1 MEYGNPQRRDL
12 LRAMSLLIPGAP
24 VYISFPHFYKA
35 DPKLLDAVEGLK
47 PVEKLHESYIKIQ
60 PVRKM

>member
-1 MEYGNPQRRDL
+1 VPF
-12 LRAMSLLIPGAP
+12 IPGAP

-47 PVEKLHESYIKIQ
+47 PVGKLHESYMKIQ
-60 PVRKM
+60 PVRKTIVTIV